1 MSGAAH
7 DDVPGTGRGLRL
19 PPRDGA
25 VAGAEVT
32 ASRAPGDDVPWSGAD
47 GPAASAA
54 GAEHP
59 WAPGRSGR
67 GTGSSG
73 RVPGAAPRPR
83 AARGAEGDGPA
94 PSSTAVAVRPRRP
107 GDVTPAG
114 PETPFAAAEALD
126 AALGDPW
133 EPGNAYGFAAGAARD
148 DEEAYPAR
156 WEARLREEDF
166 HVAYLPAD
174 LGGSLRTLEDT
185 HVLVRV
191 AARRDVN
198 VMPATMFGISAVMT
212 VLAAGTPEQRRT
224 VAAWAREGRTVAFGL
239 SEEHAGSDVLAN
251 TCRLDT
257 GAMTLTGTKWLV
269 GRGASADAAVVVART
284 ADRGPAAFTA
294 LLLGPETLADA
305 RVRRLPARRT
315 TGMRGID
322 FADLAFDA
330 VPVPPDAVVG
340 GAGAGLAGAM
350 RAQQIVRLMS
360 TAGCLA
366 TADTALRTALRF
378 ARAHRTGGEPV
389 ADTPYGAR
397 ELAVAA
403 AEFMAAD
410 LSALVAAR
418 YAHVA
423 PGTFGLASSVVKRLA
438 TRLTADCARRARALV
453 GARAVLRDGDGPG
466 AVLDKAVRDNA
477 MVEVIDT
484 SVLGNLR
491 AVAMFL
497 PAYATPREPE
507 PERER
512 RLAALFDLGGA
523 ALPGLDPAALDL
535 GARPGD
541 DILLGF
547 ASHADTIAAEL
558 HRRGATR
565 AATLVTGVQSGLAAT
580 FREAA
585 AAPRQRT
592 APDLLDLADRLC
604 PLHAAATAALTWW
617 FHRDRGGLYG
627 EPEPGGAGWLTAV
640 TALLLTVAG
649 GRDPRTAGRDVA
661 PAGRLITE
669 LDAARR
675 LFTAL
680 PVRLCDRPGPE
691 DEET

>member
-1 MSGAAH
+1 
-7 DDVPGTGRGLRL
+7 
-19 PPRDGA
+19 
-25 VAGAEVT
+25 
-32 ASRAPGDDVPWSGAD
+32 
-47 GPAASAA
+47 
-54 GAEHP
+54 
-59 WAPGRSGR
+59 
-67 GTGSSG
+67 
-73 RVPGAAPRPR
+73 
-83 AARGAEGDGPA
+83 
-94 PSSTAVAVRPRRP
+94 
-107 GDVTPAG
+107 
-114 PETPFAAAEALD
+114 
-126 AALGDPW
+126 
-133 EPGNAYGFAAGAARD
+133 
-148 DEEAYPAR
+148 
-156 WEARLREEDF
+156 
-166 HVAYLPAD
+166 
-174 LGGSLRTLEDT
+174 
-185 HVLVRV
+185 
-191 AARRDVN
+191 
-198 VMPATMFGISAVMT
+198 MPATMFGISAVMT
-212 VLAAGTPEQRRT
+212 VLAAGTPEQHKT
-224 VAAWAREGRTVAFGL
+224 VAAWAREGRTIAFGL
-239 SEEHAGSDVLAN
+239 SEAHAGSDVLAN
-251 TCRLDT
+251 NCRLDT

-294 LLLGPETLADA
+294 VLLGPEELADA

-322 FADLAFDA
+322 FADLAFDGA
-330 VPVPPDAVVG
+330 PVPPDAVVG
-340 GAGAGLAGAM
+340 GVGAGLAGAM

-378 ARAHRTGGEPV
+378 ALAHHTGGERV

-403 AEFMAAD
+403 AELIAAD
-410 LSALVAAR
+410 LTALAAAR
-418 YAHVA
+418 YVHVA
-423 PGTFGLASSVVKRLA
+423 PGAFGLASSVVKRVA
-438 TRLTADCARRARALV
+438 TRLTAACAARARALV
-453 GARAVLRDGDGPG
+453 GARAVLRDDGGPG

-507 PERER
+507 PARDR
-512 RLAALFDLGGA
+512 RLAAVLDLGGA
-523 ALPGLDPAALDL
+523 GLPPLEPAALDL
-535 GARPGD
+535 GARPKD

-558 HRRGATR
+558 YRRGEAR

-585 AAPRQRT
+585 AAPRPKA

-604 PLHAAATAALTWW
+604 LLYAAATAALAWW
-617 FHRDRGGLYG
+617 FNRDRGGLYG
-627 EPEPGGAGWLTAV
+627 EPGPGGAGWLTAV
-640 TALLLTVAG
+640 TALLLALAE
-649 GRDPRTAGRDVA
+649 GRDPRTAGRDIA
-661 PAGRLITE
+661 PAGRLLTE